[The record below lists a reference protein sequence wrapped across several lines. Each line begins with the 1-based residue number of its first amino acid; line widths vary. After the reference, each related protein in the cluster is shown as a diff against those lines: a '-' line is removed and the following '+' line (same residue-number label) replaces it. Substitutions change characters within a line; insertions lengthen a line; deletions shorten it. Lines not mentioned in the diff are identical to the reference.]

1 VITFE
6 TVTKRY
12 PDGTVAVDALD
23 LAIPDGKIMVLV
35 GPSGC
40 GKTTSLR
47 MINRLVEP
55 TAGRVLLDGENVAD
69 VDPSRL
75 RRGIGYVIQQTGLFP
90 HRTVEDNIATVP
102 LLNGWNKRRARD
114 RAHELMDLV
123 GLEQATMAR
132 RYPHQLSGGQQQ
144 RVGVARA
151 LAADPPVLLMDE
163 PFSAVDPI
171 VRAALQD
178 ELIRL
183 QAELHKTVVLVTHDV
198 EEAIK
203 VGDLVAVFRPGGHLA
218 QVDTPERLLGAPVD
232 DYVRDFVGFDR
243 GIRRLSFFPAA
254 GLDLDTDTVLPATT
268 TIADAIAAAKQAGQT
283 WLLVVD
289 AAGRPLGWAAAAD
302 LESAPAGA
310 ALAAVE
316 LASVGHTFRPDAD
329 SLRAALD
336 ATILSRTE
344 RAVAVDDHGQVIGT
358 TSYERLRDAIRA
370 AEDAAD
376 RRTGDRSA
384 DRPRQA
390 AGGAR

>member
-1 VITFE
+1 
-6 TVTKRY
+6 
-12 PDGTVAVDALD
+12 
-23 LAIPDGKIMVLV
+23 
-35 GPSGC
+35 
-40 GKTTSLR
+40 
-47 MINRLVEP
+47 
-55 TAGRVLLDGENVAD
+55 
-69 VDPSRL
+69 
-75 RRGIGYVIQQTGLFP
+75 
-90 HRTVEDNIATVP
+90 
-102 LLNGWNKRRARD
+102 
-114 RAHELMDLV
+114 
-123 GLEQATMAR
+123 
-132 RYPHQLSGGQQQ
+132 
-144 RVGVARA
+144 
-151 LAADPPVLLMDE
+151 
-163 PFSAVDPI
+163 
-171 VRAALQD
+171 
-178 ELIRL
+178 
-183 QAELHKTVVLVTHDV
+183 
-198 EEAIK
+198 
-203 VGDLVAVFRPGGHLA
+203 
-218 QVDTPERLLGAPVD
+218 
-232 DYVRDFVGFDR
+232 VRDFVGFDR

-254 GLDLDTDTVLPATT
+254 GLDLETDTVLPATT
-268 TIADAIAAAKQAGQT
+268 TIADAIAAAKQAGQS

-289 AAGRPLGWAAAAD
+289 AAGQPLGWAAAAD

>member
-1 VITFE
+1 MITFE
-6 TVTKRY
+6 NVTKRY
-12 PDGTVAVDALD
+12 PDGTVAVDSLD
-23 LAIPDGKIMVLV
+23 LNVPDGKIVVLV

-55 TAGRVLLDGENVAD
+55 TSGTILLDGKNVAD
-69 VDPSRL
+69 VNPPQL

-90 HRTVEDNIATVP
+90 HRTIEDNIATVP
-102 LLNGWNKRRARD
+102 LLSGTDKRKARERARD
-114 RAHELMDLV
+114 LMQLV
-123 GLEQATMAR
+123 GLDADTMAK

-171 VRAALQD
+171 VRASLQD

-203 VGDLVAVFRPGGHLA
+203 VGDLVAVFRPGGHLV
-218 QVDTPERLLGAPVD
+218 QVDPPERLLGAPVD

-254 GLDLDTDTVLPATT
+254 GVDLATDMVLPGTT
-268 TIADAIAAAKQAGQT
+268 TVGEAVETARRSGEP
-283 WLLVVD
+283 WLLVTD
-289 AAGRPLGWAAAAD
+289 PGGQALGWAAVSD
-302 LESAPAGA
+302 LKSRPAGM
-310 ALAAVE
+310 ALSDAR
-316 LASVGHTFRPDAD
+316 LAPVGHTFRPDTD

-344 RAVAVDDHGQVIGT
+344 RAVAVDEGGQVIGT
-358 TSYERLRDAIRA
+358 TSYELLRDAIRT

-376 RRTGDRSA
+376 RETDRA
-384 DRPRQA
+384 RQTA
-390 AGGAR
+390 SEVS

>member
-6 TVTKRY
+6 SVTKRY
-12 PDGTVAVDALD
+12 QDGTVAVDSLD
-23 LAIPDGKIMVLV
+23 LNIPDGKIMVLV

-40 GKTTSLR
+40 GKTTTLR

-55 TAGRVLLDGENVAD
+55 TSGRVLLDGANVAD
-69 VDPSRL
+69 TNPAQL

-90 HRTVEDNIATVP
+90 HRTIEDNIATVP
-102 LLNGWNKRRARD
+102 LLTGWQRSRARS
-114 RAHELMDLV
+114 RARELMDLV
-123 GLEQATMAR
+123 GLDPQTMAR

-203 VGDLVAVFRPGGHLA
+203 VGDLVAVFRPGGHVA
-218 QVDTPERLLGAPVD
+218 QLDTPERLLGAPVD

-254 GLDLDTDTVLPATT
+254 GLDLATDTVLPAGTSH
-268 TIADAIAAAKQAGQT
+268 ADAIAAAKLAGEP

-289 AAGRPLGWAAAAD
+289 PEGRPLGWAAVAE
-302 LESAPAGA
+302 LEPDAAGA
-310 ALAAVE
+310 VLADAG
-316 LASVGHTFRPDAD
+316 LAPVGHTFRPDSD

-344 RAVAVDDHGQVIGT
+344 RAVGVDPSGRVIGT
-358 TSYERLRDAIRA
+358 TSYERLRDAIRTG
-370 AEDAAD
+370 EEAAD
-376 RRTGDRSA
+376 T
-384 DRPRQA
+384 A
-390 AGGAR
+390 AGQVPQSTGGKT

>member
-1 VITFE
+1 VITFQS
-6 TVTKRY
+6 VTKRY
-12 PDGTVAVDALD
+12 PDGTVAVDHLD
-23 LAIPDGKIMVLV
+23 LEIPASKIVVLV

-55 TAGRVLLDGENVAD
+55 TSGRILLDGRDVAE
-69 VDPSRL
+69 VNPSHL

-90 HRTVEDNIATVP
+90 HRTIEDNIATVP
-102 LLNGWNKRRARD
+102 LLNHWDKRKARERAR
-114 RAHELMDLV
+114 ELMDLV
-123 GLEQATMAR
+123 GLDTAAMAK

-171 VRAALQD
+171 VRASLQD

-183 QAELHKTVVLVTHDV
+183 QGELHKTVVLVTHDV

-203 VGDLVAVFRPGGHLA
+203 VGDLIALYRPGGHLA

-243 GIRRLSFFPAA
+243 GIRRLSFFAA
-254 GLDLDTDTVLPATT
+254 TALDLAADTVLTSDTSA
-268 TIADAIAAAKQAGQT
+268 ADAIQAAKQAGQE
-283 WLLVVD
+283 WVLVVD
-289 AAGRPLGWAAAAD
+289 AERRPIGWAEVGD
-302 LESAPAGA
+302 LESLPASA
-310 ALAAVE
+310 ALGDAP
-316 LASVGHTFRPDAD
+316 LAPVGHTFRPDTD

-344 RAVAVDDHGQVIGT
+344 RAVAVDERGQVMGT

-370 AEDAAD
+370 AEEAAD
-376 RRTGDRSA
+376 R
-384 DRPRQA
+384 QA
-390 AGGAR
+390 VSGSTPQPAGEAG